1 MAKPGSE
8 RQMQYEARQKERDKE
23 AYLKKRQEQ
32 KARQRA
38 ALKKDKVRY
47 EALKAKDR
55 ERKRQSRNP
64 SDNPPILN
72 SSYTTRQSLGKA
84 VSGFKNPSTN
94 TGQEETDYFKDSVQ
108 FFTDKQRRN
117 FCFCQEINIVCRW
130 PFFRYYQEQGGG
142 YVFFGTSRYQL
153 LQTR

>member
-23 AYLKKRQEQ
+23 AYLKKRREQ

-84 VSGFKNPSTN
+84 VSRVSKTLPQTPVKKKH
-94 TGQEETDYFKDSVQ
+94 YFKDSVQ
-108 FFTDKQRRN
+108 FFTDKQRRK
-117 FCFCQEINIVCRW
+117 FCFCQEINIVCRL
-130 PFFRYYQEQGGG
+130 PFFRYYQQQGGG
-142 YVFFGTSRYQL
+142 YVFFGTSQYQL

>member
-1 MAKPGSE
+1 MAKPGLE

-55 ERKRQSRNP
+55 ERNYTKYTYTKF
-64 SDNPPILN
+64 ILHN
-72 SSYTTRQSLGKA
+72 SPVAWKGC
-84 VSGFKNPSTN
+84 VSGFQNPQT
-94 TGQEETDYFKDSVQ
+94 SV
-108 FFTDKQRRN
+108 KKKHVISKILSN
-117 FCFCQEINIVCRW
+117 FS
-130 PFFRYYQEQGGG
+130 P
-142 YVFFGTSRYQL
+142 TSKG
-153 LQTR
+153 